1 MQWNHGFQLEV
12 GTKNT
17 SFVAIVPVFDATVE
31 VQAEQEAYPILS
43 FVADIGGILGWFIGF
58 NFLAVWDGF
67 MKFIF
72 YFLNLT
78 TQKSN
83 VLKNHIIKR

>member
-17 SFVAIVPVFDATVE
+17 SFAAIVPVFDATVE
-31 VQAEQEAYPILS
+31 VQTEQEAYPILS
-43 FVADIGGILGWFIGF
+43 FVADIGGILGLFIGF
-58 NFLAVWDGF
+58 NFLMVWDWI
-67 MKFIF
+67 MKFYF

-78 TQKSN
+78 STQTSR
-83 VLKNHIIKR
+83 VLKNKI